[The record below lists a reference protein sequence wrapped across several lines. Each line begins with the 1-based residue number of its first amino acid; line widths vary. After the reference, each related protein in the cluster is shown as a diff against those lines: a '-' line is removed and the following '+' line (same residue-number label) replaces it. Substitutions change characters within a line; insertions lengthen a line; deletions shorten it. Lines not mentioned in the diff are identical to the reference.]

1 MEILTVKND
10 EFEMDYFTFGTGK
23 QPLVILPGISVQSVM
38 LSAEAVA
45 EAYSCF
51 GNTHT
56 VWLFDRAKQL
66 KKGCTVTDMADDT
79 AKAMKQLGL
88 QNADIFGTSQGG
100 MIAMCIA
107 VRYPEL
113 VHKLVLGST
122 SARLNDKCSA
132 VLRNWV
138 CLADEGETVKLNRDM
153 SEKVYSPSFYEKYR
167 DYFKMTEN
175 NGSPQ
180 ELQRFSAMAG
190 AAVGF
195 DIYNE
200 LDRIKCP
207 ALVIGADE
215 DKVVSGRASEEIAEK
230 LGCELYIYKGYGHAV
245 YDEASDY
252 KERLMAF
259 FNEK

>member
-1 MEILTVKND
+1 MEIKTVKNE
-10 EFEMDYFTFGTGK
+10 EFEMEYFTFGTGK
-23 QPLVILPGISVQSVM
+23 QPLVILPGVSVQSVM

-45 EAYSCF
+45 AAYSCF
-51 GNTHT
+51 GSTHT
-56 VWLFDRAKQL
+56 VYLFDRVKQL

-79 AKAMKQLGL
+79 AKGMKQLGL
-88 QNADIFGTSQGG
+88 RNADIFGTSQGG

-113 VHKLVLGST
+113 VHKLALGST
-122 SARLNDKCSA
+122 AARLNEECSA
-132 VLRNWV
+132 VLGNWV
-138 CLADEGETVKLNRDM
+138 RLADEGETVKLNRDM
-153 SEKVYSPSFYEKYR
+153 TEKVYTPSFAEKYS

-175 NGSPQ
+175 EGTPQ

-195 DIYNE
+195 DIYDE

-207 ALVIGADE
+207 VLAVGADE
-215 DKVVSGRASEEIAEK
+215 DKVVSGGASEEIAAK